1 MSDEKM
7 SVEEIR
13 EMAITLKRNTAKG
26 QVWEQALTTL
36 LVELCDRLADESAKL
51 VDETEKLKG
60 AVAAGIRRLTEA
72 MSATSATETPSVNPT
87 EAPTTTEATA
97 AAEIAA
103 LPPEMRPKAGPAKAP
118 EAPPTDDIAAHVAQ
132 IHGAA
137 KVPKAR

>member
-1 MSDEKM
+1 MSDEKL

-36 LVELCDRLADESAKL
+36 LIELCDRLADESAKL
-51 VDETEKLKG
+51 IEETEKLKG

-72 MSATSATETPSVNPT
+72 VSAMPPPAETPVNPT
-87 EAPTTTEATA
+87 EAPTTEAAA

-103 LPPEMRPKAGPAKAP
+103 LPPEMRPKTAAKVP
-118 EAPPTDDIAAHVAQ
+118 EATPPTDDIAAHVAQ